1 MVIKI
6 NDINYK
12 VIKDENNTCDEE
24 LLKEMITD
32 YFLSYDY
39 IVGDWSYNKLR
50 LKGFNE
56 KSNKNFNK
64 INDYSKLNEYLENNC
79 AYGCK
84 YFVLKKLVEK

>member
-12 VIKDENNTCDEE
+12 VIKDENNACDEE

-32 YFLSYDY
+32 YFLPYDY

-56 KSNKNFNK
+56 KSNKNFNN